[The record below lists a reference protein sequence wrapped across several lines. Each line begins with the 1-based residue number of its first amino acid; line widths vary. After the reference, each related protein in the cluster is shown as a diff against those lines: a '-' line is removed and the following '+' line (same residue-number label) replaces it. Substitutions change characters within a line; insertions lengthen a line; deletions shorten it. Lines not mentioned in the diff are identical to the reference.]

1 MSKAL
6 DKLRNILNAI
16 SLLSRAGEILSF
28 KRAKARSVE
37 YCLRKPN
44 WSSDSIFT
52 QIINNTIVDK
62 FFQNLDKERGTEI
75 GL

>member
-16 SLLSRAGEILSF
+16 SLLSRAGE
-28 KRAKARSVE
+28 RAKARSVE
-37 YCLRKPN
+37 YCLWKPN

-75 GL
+75 DL

>member
-6 DKLRNILNAI
+6 DKLINILNAI
-16 SLLSRAGEILSF
+16 SLLSRAEEILSF

-37 YCLRKPN
+37 YCLWKPN
-44 WSSDSIFT
+44 WSSDSICT